1 MEARDVWEKKAEPA
15 SFAEF
20 VTAREQAGE
29 DLLLHKEG
37 WTKNNNSP
45 ICQLCSGGFGLT
57 VRRHHCRY
65 MCVFVGVFFYG
76 RLLKYVFVG
85 ECVFYGLCVCR
96 QHQLVPN
103 STRLL

>member
-15 SFAEF
+15 NFVEF

-57 VRRHHCRY
+57 VRRHHCRFGVFKGCECGG
-65 MCVFVGVFFYG
+65 CVFVC
-76 RLLKYVFVG
+76 VG
-85 ECVFYGLCVCR
+85 L
-96 QHQLVPN
+96 
-103 STRLL
+103 SM